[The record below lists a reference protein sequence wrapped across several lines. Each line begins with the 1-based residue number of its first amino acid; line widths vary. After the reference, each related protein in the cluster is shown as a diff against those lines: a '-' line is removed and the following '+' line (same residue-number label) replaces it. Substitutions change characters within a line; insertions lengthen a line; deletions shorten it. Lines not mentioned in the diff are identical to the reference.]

1 MYQPNFPEF
10 WVEWKAPL
18 VYIILIKILV
28 YVAGA
33 WNEYGLKKKLDARAF
48 FFWRLESLSDRPPLF
63 PRLSPCARPF
73 FLNPYSFQA
82 PATQVMNISDNNY
95 SSRLYY
101 SEAMRARGIIVLVN
115 PTNW

>member
-18 VYIILIKILV
+18 VYIILINIRL
-28 YVAGA
+28 ASA

-48 FFWRLESLSDRPPLF
+48 FFSLGAWKASRTGHPSSLACL
-63 PRLSPCARPF
+63 PRARPF

-82 PATQVMNISDNNY
+82 PATQVMNISD
-95 SSRLYY
+95 
-101 SEAMRARGIIVLVN
+101 
-115 PTNW
+115 